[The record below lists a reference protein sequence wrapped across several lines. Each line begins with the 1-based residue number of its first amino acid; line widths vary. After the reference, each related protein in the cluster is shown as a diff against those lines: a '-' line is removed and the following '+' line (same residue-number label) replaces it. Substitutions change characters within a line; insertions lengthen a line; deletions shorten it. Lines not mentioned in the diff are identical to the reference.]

1 MWVPMRSLG
10 TRFNSVTYNV
20 GAQFI
25 APDEGVM
32 DLLPGCTMISPLDGV
47 RIAVGALRV
56 NVMRS
61 LLTML
66 GIIIGVGAVI
76 VMVAVGAGA
85 REMIGAQI
93 RSDRQQFDPG
103 SPRGVNSDRSATRR
117 GNGAHLESFRRRSY
131 R

>member
-1 MWVPMRSLG
+1 
-10 TRFNSVTYNV
+10 
-20 GAQFI
+20 
-25 APDEGVM
+25 
-32 DLLPGCTMISPLDGV
+32 MISPLDGV

-66 GIIIGVGAVI
+66 GIVIGVGAVI

-93 RSDRQQFDPG
+93 RSIGSNLILVLPG
-103 SPRGVNSDRSATRR
+103 ASTQTGVRLGAATVHTLRASDAEAIGKGTSRCKVGRAGLGPGYSS
-117 GNGAHLESFRRRSY
+117 GLW
-131 R
+131 

>member
-1 MWVPMRSLG
+1 MMRCRG
-10 TRFNSVTYNV
+10 GFETRPYSCR
-20 GAQFI
+20 
-25 APDEGVM
+25 
-32 DLLPGCTMISPLDGV
+32 LLHPGISTMISPLDGV

-85 REMIGAQI
+85 REMIGAA
-93 RSDRQQFDPG
+93 DPF
-103 SPRGVNSDRSATRR
+103 SSA
-117 GNGAHLESFRRRSY
+117 AI
-131 R
+131 